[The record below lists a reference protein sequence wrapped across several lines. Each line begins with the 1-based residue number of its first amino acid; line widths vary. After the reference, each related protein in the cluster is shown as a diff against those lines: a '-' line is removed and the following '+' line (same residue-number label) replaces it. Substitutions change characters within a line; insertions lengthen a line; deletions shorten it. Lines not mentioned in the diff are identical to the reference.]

1 MVPYNKKND
10 DTMLIVYLH
19 NFKAIS
25 HPRPVCCKFVSKGEF
40 SFGELQLYKR
50 ANSTAGIRIYNEPIK
65 FLLNK
70 TIPRL

>member
-1 MVPYNKKND
+1 MVLCNKKND
-10 DTMLIVYLH
+10 YTMLNSIYTKNV
-19 NFKAIS
+19 IS
-25 HPRPVCCKFVSKGEF
+25 HPRPGCCKFVSKGEF

-65 FLLNK
+65 FILNK